1 MFYIYYSNNHKT
13 QHNGTGQGQQDN
25 RQGRENTAAQPEE
38 DPARTKL
45 EPGIIRPDYLQGI
58 RRKEREKGS
67 GTRDSF
73 SRSARQTTEPHR
85 CRWSRDKGEQGQGT
99 AARTEPKARHTDQH
113 DTRDHK
119 ASRSA
124 PKISQP
130 TPANA

>member
-13 QHNGTGQGQQDN
+13 QHNRTGQGQQDN
-25 RQGRENTAAQPEE
+25 RQGRESTAARPEE

-45 EPGIIRPDYLQGI
+45 EPGIIRPDYLQRI

-85 CRWSRDKGEQGQGT
+85 CR
-99 AARTEPKARHTDQH
+99 
-113 DTRDHK
+113 
-119 ASRSA
+119 
-124 PKISQP
+124 
-130 TPANA
+130 